1 MATLLEEPPLYEAG
15 AVLQLRIVKRNAR
28 FIPMSG
34 TISVQVDS
42 VFSQTMSPVMR
53 ISFDNRNATLKVY
66 DRRVGSQFR
75 RIHDVIPY
83 NEQGRTAFHDFIRS
97 GAVGPF
103 LKELDDEEADPD
115 LYFDRRDAR
124 DVREEENGIAKFE
137 AALWRNANRN
147 FKTEVEAYERLQ
159 DVQGI
164 FAPRLYAVVR
174 LHLPLDDNAAMADY
188 LGVYGIILQ
197 SISGPTLEDLL
208 ETPCALSTQE
218 HLTSIV
224 QYRVDATNEI
234 NKRGMVLEDRAPRNV
249 VLEKSL
255 QWWPFIID
263 LAQCLFKDTVFECQ
277 AAQARVEG
285 DESQDLD
292 EEFNELARMMDNAG
306 NVGRPLQRQIRKGFG
321 FDLNI
326 MYPDVDELLRTGAP
340 MKYKCYGYDAF
351 FEPPCDA
358 RREDWKSV
366 VSSW

>member
-1 MATLLEEPPLYEAG
+1 
-15 AVLQLRIVKRNAR
+15 
-28 FIPMSG
+28 
-34 TISVQVDS
+34 
-42 VFSQTMSPVMR
+42 MR
-53 ISFDNRNATLKVY
+53 ISFDNRNAILKVY

-83 NEQGRTAFHDFIRS
+83 NEQAKTAFHDFIRS

-208 ETPCALSTQE
+208 ETPCAPSTQE

-224 QYRVDATNEI
+224 QYTVDATNEI
-234 NKRGMVLEDRAPRNV
+234 NKRGMVLEDRAPHNV

-292 EEFNELARMMDNAG
+292 EEFNELTRMMDNAG

-340 MKYKCYGYDAF
+340 MKYKCYGYDTL

-358 RREDWKSV
+358 RLEDWKSV